1 MRIDIR
7 VRPGTGRT
15 KVAGSA
21 GDPPRLLVYVGEAAV
36 DGKATA
42 AALKALSKAFEV
54 KPSAITLI
62 SGITSRDKVVE
73 IEGDDQELLVRL
85 QNLLNL

>member
-1 MRIDIR
+1 MRVDIR

-42 AALKALSKAFEV
+42 AALKAIAKAFGL
-54 KPSAITLI
+54 KPADVSLI
-62 SGITSRDKVVE
+62 SGVTSRDKVIQ
-73 IEGDDQELLVRL
+73 IEGDEAAISEQL
-85 QNLLNL
+85 QNLLKL

>member
-1 MRIDIR
+1 MSIR
-7 VRPGTGRT
+7 VRPGLGRT

-42 AALKALSKAFEV
+42 AALKAVAKAFGL
-54 KPSAITLI
+54 KPADVSLI

-73 IEGDDQELLVRL
+73 IDGDDVAIAEQL
-85 QNLLNL
+85 QKLLNL

>member
-1 MRIDIR
+1 
-7 VRPGTGRT
+7 
-15 KVAGSA
+15 VAGSA

-42 AALKALSKAFEV
+42 AALKAVAKAFGL
-54 KPSAITLI
+54 KPADVSLI

-73 IEGDDQELLVRL
+73 IDGDDEAIAEQL
-85 QNLLNL
+85 QKLLNL